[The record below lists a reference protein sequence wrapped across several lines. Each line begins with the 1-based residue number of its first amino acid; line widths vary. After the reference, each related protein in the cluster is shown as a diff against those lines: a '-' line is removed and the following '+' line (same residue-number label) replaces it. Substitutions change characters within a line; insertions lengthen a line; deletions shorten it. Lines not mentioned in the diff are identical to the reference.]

1 MSSQDTVE
9 PDPIFDRTPRDG
21 HAAAE
26 EHRARIAQL
35 EEALESH
42 AVVDQARGILM
53 AVHRI
58 DAEAAWGL
66 LVRVSSHE
74 NIKVRTLAEAVIA
87 IVTAPPPPP
96 GRATSAALG
105 YLLPS
110 RSATDGTDGSV

>member
-9 PDPIFDRTPRDG
+9 PDPIFDRAAQDG
-21 HAAAE
+21 HATPE
-26 EHRARIAQL
+26 DDQARIAQL

-42 AVVDQARGILM
+42 AVVDQARGVLM

-87 IVTAPPPPP
+87 IVTAPPAPP
-96 GRATSAALG
+96 GPATNAALR

-110 RSATDGTDGSV
+110 RTNGEAGF